1 MGRKIMFSGW
11 IKVPWLYFF
20 LVCFFIS
27 KPSGLCQEPTLEEI
41 LGYINQKL
49 LDNPARNRPSAG
61 PYIHQVSVEKGS
73 QLVIHK
79 KIMKKEHISNDAYY
93 FTIDKIWIT
102 DIDINRSFNECN
114 VNSGEVVFYCLPNS
128 DSNATIQ
135 LLSNKSFINPIG
147 STVQQKSINLLFDY
161 GIGEE
166 ICNAL
171 RHLFALINSSSLA
184 TFSSNKPETN
194 YLSREKQSNT
204 TDMIELIRTSGN
216 TYEIPVIIN
225 GVLAINVIFDT
236 GASDLSLSPDVALTL
251 YRTGTIRDSDYIGT
265 QTYRFADG
273 SKAKSSLFRIHKIKI
288 GKFTIK
294 DVQASIS
301 NSIEAPLLL
310 GQNVLSK
317 LGKITIDYKNHLLYI
332 TK

>member
-1 MGRKIMFSGW
+1 
-11 IKVPWLYFF
+11 
-20 LVCFFIS
+20 
-27 KPSGLCQEPTLEEI
+27 
-41 LGYINQKL
+41 
-49 LDNPARNRPSAG
+49 
-61 PYIHQVSVEKGS
+61 
-73 QLVIHK
+73 
-79 KIMKKEHISNDAYY
+79 
-93 FTIDKIWIT
+93 
-102 DIDINRSFNECN
+102 
-114 VNSGEVVFYCLPNS
+114 
-128 DSNATIQ
+128 
-135 LLSNKSFINPIG
+135 
-147 STVQQKSINLLFDY
+147 
-161 GIGEE
+161 
-166 ICNAL
+166 
-171 RHLFALINSSSLA
+171 
-184 TFSSNKPETN
+184 
-194 YLSREKQSNT
+194 
-204 TDMIELIRTSGN
+204 MIELIRTSGN

-273 SKAKSSLFRIHKIKI
+273 SKAKSSLFRIHTIKI